1 LFLRA
6 LLSVYQWWRDLKENP
21 VYLREKGVWGKP
33 NPFYERAA
41 VFVPFIIIGGLILG
55 LCVAPANMFALAAV
69 GENDLLFLIY
79 CLLCLP
85 AVLLQAL
92 TWFGLIM
99 APALTATTI
108 GREIDQGNWDI
119 LRLTPQ
125 SVWSIVWAK
134 LLGGLARLRVWPLIW
149 LLSLIQAVAFGG
161 TYLLAP
167 TSYAWLWAAP
177 IGLSALLR
185 PSLEIFLAGILGITV
200 SIWVRSAVLS
210 LVATYGLL
218 LLFKST
224 VWLASWFALTGLVA
238 TLGES
243 WIAIYYLLP
252 TAVNL
257 ITIIFIV
264 FILFLSLRQWL

>member
-6 LLSVYQWWRDLKENP
+6 LLSVYQWQRGLKENP
-21 VYLREKGVWGKP
+21 VYLREKGAWGKP

-41 VFVPFIIIGGLILG
+41 VFVPFIIVGGLVLG
-55 LCVAPANMFALAAV
+55 LCAAPTNMFALAFTS
-69 GENDLLFLIY
+69 ENDLFFLIY

-85 AVLLQAL
+85 ATLLQTL

-99 APALTATTI
+99 APALTATSI

-134 LLGGLARLRVWPLIW
+134 LLGGLVRLRVWPLIW

-161 TYLLAP
+161 AYLL
-167 TSYAWLWAAP
+167 TSSSYGWLWAGP

-210 LVATYGLL
+210 LVTTYGLL
-218 LLFKST
+218 LLFKFA
-224 VWLASWFALTGLVA
+224 VWLVSWFAMTSLVV

-243 WIAIYYLLP
+243 WLAVYYLLP

-257 ITIIFIV
+257 ATIIFIA